1 MKRINKVAVLGSGV
15 MGSRIAAHFANAGV
29 PSYLLDI
36 VPPDADA
43 PARNKIA
50 AAGLDAAK
58 KSKPAAFFE
67 PSLARLITIG
77 NFEDDLPKLAEVD
90 WIIEAVVENLDLKRA
105 LLQKVDA
112 VRKPGTIITT
122 NTSGL
127 PVAKIAEGF
136 PDDFRRSWFGTHFF
150 NPPRYMRLLEL
161 IPTPD
166 TDRALLDTIAHFSDV
181 RLGKGIVLAKDT
193 PNFIANR
200 IGTFSVL
207 NVMRLMQE
215 MNFSIEDVDALTGT
229 PLGWPKSATFRT
241 IDLVGLDILGHVVR
255 NMTKD
260 VGRTLLSANADDAAE
275 VARLREG
282 LHGRGWEAVDLR
294 HFPINRDLLKK
305 VPVDVIFRYN
315 FIPLEEFPDGR
326 LAIAVA
332 DPSQILMLDEIS
344 LLLGGRRIVP
354 KVSTLKQIHAVLLN
368 LDPSNKGLDE
378 RSDLTLPDFY
388 KQMLERKW
396 LGDKTKGGFYKKTKG
411 PDGSEDRLGL
421 DWKTLEYRPRQKPK
435 FPALDMAKNV
445 DDTGAR
451 VRMLLGLD
459 GGSSKPDPAGTFL
472 WQALSDL
479 WTYSANRIPEIA
491 DTVVEIDRAM
501 RLGFNWELGP
511 FELWDAAGVEAT
523 VARQKKE
530 GEPVAA
536 NAEKLLAAGKKSWY
550 ADDANTPSG
559 RSYFDLTTDDRRPM
573 TVPRGVWSVQVAKK
587 SKRVVKKNSGA
598 SLIDLGDGV
607 ACIEF
612 HSKMNSLGSDIIS
625 LVTQSLKPGGAGDAF
640 DAFVITND
648 ATNFSVGAN
657 LMLLLMSIQEQ
668 EWDEVDLAIRAFQ
681 GMTQAVKFSP
691 KPVVVAPFGLTLGGG
706 TEMSLHAAAR
716 QPHAELY
723 TGLVEVGVG
732 LLPGGGGCKEMLLRA
747 VDSAISIRG
756 ASSKDNPDSVE
767 LLEAMKRIFETIA
780 TAKVAT
786 SAEEAR
792 TLGFVSN
799 SDRITM
805 NRERVL
811 SDAKARALEL
821 ARAGY
826 EPPAPRTA
834 IPAPGENI
842 LAALKMG
849 VYLMRQGDFISDH
862 EVKIGNH
869 IANVICGGNLTP
881 GTPVSEQYI
890 LDLEREGFKSLCGE
904 KKTQERIQFTLKTGK
919 TLRN

>member
-1 MKRINKVAVLGSGV
+1 MKRINKVAILGSGV

-36 VPPDADA
+36 VPPDVDA

-136 PDDFRRSWFGTHFF
+136 PDDFRRCWFGTHFF

-166 TDRALLDTIAHFSDV
+166 TDRTLLDTIAHFSDV

-255 NMTKD
+255 NMATS
-260 VGRTLLSANADDAAE
+260 VR
-275 VARLREG
+275 
-282 LHGRGWEAVDLR
+282 
-294 HFPINRDLLKK
+294 
-305 VPVDVIFRYN
+305 
-315 FIPLEEFPDGR
+315 
-326 LAIAVA
+326 
-332 DPSQILMLDEIS
+332 
-344 LLLGGRRIVP
+344 
-354 KVSTLKQIHAVLLN
+354 
-368 LDPSNKGLDE
+368 DE
-378 RSDLTLPDFY
+378 RSELQIPDFY

-421 DWKTLEYRPRQKPK
+421 DWKTLEYRSRQKPK

-445 DDTGAR
+445 GDTGAR
-451 VRMLLGLD
+451 IRMLLGLD
-459 GGSSKPDPAGTFL
+459 GGSSKPDAAGTFL

-479 WTYSANRIPEIA
+479 WTYSANRIPQIA
-491 DTVVEIDRAM
+491 DSVVEIDRAM
-501 RLGFNWELGP
+501 RLGFNWEMGP
-511 FELWDAAGVEAT
+511 FELWDAAGVEAS

-530 GEPVAA
+530 GKPIAA
-536 NAEKLLAAGKKSWY
+536 NVEKLLATGKKSWY
-550 ADDANTPSG
+550 TDDVKTASG
-559 RSYFDLTTDDRRPM
+559 RSYFDLATGNWQPA
-573 TVPRGVWSVQVAKK
+573 TVPQGVWSVQVAQK
-587 SKRVVKKNSGA
+587 SKGVVKKNSGA
-598 SLIDLGDGV
+598 SLVDLGDGV
-607 ACIEF
+607 ACIDF

-625 LVTQSLKPGGAGDAF
+625 LITQTLKPGGAGDGF

-732 LLPGGGGCKEMLLRA
+732 LLPGGGGCKEMLLHA
-747 VDSAISIRG
+747 VDSATSIRG
-756 ASSKDNPDSVE
+756 AASKDNPDSVE

-786 SAEEAR
+786 SAAEAR
-792 TLGFVSN
+792 TLGFISN
-799 SDRITM
+799 SDRISM

-869 IANVICGGNLTP
+869 IANVICGGNMTP